1 MFADKVNIS
10 CDSNK
15 EQVALKRKMLDNVG
29 DYTKGKSRH
38 SEIWWWDMD
47 VDLTLRNL
55 GFGSTVKKRKTEQN
69 TVSQRNMLIEL
80 FQWLWIWKFRNW
92 WERLFPV
99 VMVTSYLE
107 LQNKRQK
114 NECQNGRVK
123 VYVNDRKQTWKK
135 HMKIQVNV
143 RNKWGDTTL
152 PEKWMPSKRGDVRSY
167 LSLMFKQIFCY
178 SVMEMLY
185 TDDLVRRKFRW
196 GREKVKNGIG
206 Y

>member
-38 SEIWWWDMD
+38 SEIWWWDLD

-69 TVSQRNMLIEL
+69 TVSQRKMLIEL

-99 VMVTSYLE
+99 VMVASYLE

-152 PEKWMPSKRGDVRSY
+152 PEKWMPSKRGDVHSY
-167 LSLMFKQIFCY
+167 LSLIFKQIFCY